1 MIQRDHGREERGIKA
16 LGKREREREFSRL
29 DRFFF
34 SFQKKLMKKKKSIG
48 ARARKKKNATHHRL
62 LHFSI
67 WMFSKSSAFCF
78 YSRDVKTTT
87 TTTTTALSVY
97 LHFFWCWG
105 TPPLCAR
112 VRRRDSL
119 ALLSHGEHARRD
131 SYFSMMLSTKTTKKP
146 TRRSSRSMSRG
157 RRR

>member
-87 TTTTTALSVY
+87 TTTTALSVY
-97 LHFFWCWG
+97 LHFFWWWG